1 MIQRRSRTALR
12 RVLFLCSGAFAVVA
26 TAIAA
31 CSGSTSQRESSVPT
45 KPQSETEASAAQTN
59 ESPAEKFAR
68 ECREG
73 LERAR
78 ALLPTIGAVEG
89 ARTVENTLVPYN
101 QMLVEVERSSATA
114 GLIHSVHPDKAIRD
128 AAETCEQEAAAF
140 VNELKLNRDIYDAFA
155 GLDTSKMDADTARL
169 VTRAL
174 RDFRRAGVDK
184 DEATRKRIKEI
195 DDELVVLGQQFSRNI
210 VDDVRHV
217 AVSSPADL
225 KGLPQDYIAS
235 HKPNDKGEIVITT
248 NYPDYIPFMSYAE
261 SGELRRQLYVA
272 SRARGDR
279 TNADV
284 LVKILKLRAEK
295 VKLLGY
301 ASWADYA
308 TEDKMMKTGKSAADF
323 IERVVRTAQKRAG
336 RDYAELLRYKQKT
349 IDRSANRVDDHEKSF
364 LENKVKAQ
372 SYSYDSQEVRP
383 YFPYRQVEQGLLDIT
398 AEMFGIQYRPAAD
411 ADIWHQDVRAFD
423 VMRGSEKVGRI
434 FLDMHPREGK
444 YQHAA
449 QFTLRSG
456 VRGVQLPEG
465 VLVCNFPNPRT
476 EPPALMEH
484 DDVVTMFHE
493 FGHLMHHVL
502 GGQQRWIE
510 QSGVATEW
518 DFVEAPSQMFEEWA
532 WTHDTL
538 RRFARHHET
547 GAVIPEELVLRM
559 RKADKFGIG
568 LQTVQQMFYAS
579 VSLRFH
585 TLDPSRLDMP
595 SEVRRLQEKYT
606 PFKFVEGTSF
616 HTNFGH
622 LNGYSALY
630 YTYMW
635 SLVIAKDL
643 LTPFHQHGLMNPQ
656 WTFRYR
662 DMILARGGTRD
673 AADLVKEFLGRD
685 FSFDAFEDYL
695 ARDAM

>member
-1 MIQRRSRTALR
+1 MIQRRSR
-12 RVLFLCSGAFAVVA
+12 VAFAFA
-26 TAIAA
+26 AAIAA
-31 CSGSTSQRESSVPT
+31 CSGSTSQTESAVPST
-45 KPQSETEASAAQTN
+45 PQPETDNAAAQDKAAT
-59 ESPAEKFAR
+59 ESPADKFAR
-68 ECREG
+68 ECRAG
-73 LERAR
+73 LIRAR
-78 ALLPTIGAVEG
+78 EILASILAVVEP
-89 ARTVENTLVPYN
+89 RTAENTLAPYN
-101 QMLVEVERSSATA
+101 EMLVAMEHSSATA
-114 GLIHSVHPDKAIRD
+114 GLIHSVHPDKSIRD

-140 VNELKLNRDIYDAFA
+140 VNELRLNRELFDAFNA
-155 GLDTSKMDADTARL
+155 LDTEGMDADTSRL
-169 VTRAL
+169 VARAL

-184 DEATRKRIKEI
+184 DEPTRRRIKDI
-195 DDELVVLGQQFSRNI
+195 DDELVVMGQQFSRNI
-210 VDDVRHV
+210 VDDVRHI
-217 AVSSPADL
+217 ALKDASEM
-225 KGLPQDYIAS
+225 KGLPKDYIDS
-235 HKPNDKGEIVITT
+235 HKPNDKGDILITT

-261 SGELRRQLYVA
+261 SADLRRELYLA

-279 TNADV
+279 SNGEV
-284 LVKILKLRAEK
+284 LVKILKLRTEK

-301 ASWADYA
+301 ANWADYA
-308 TEDKMMKTGKSAADF
+308 TEDKMMKTGKNAASF
-323 IERVVRTAQKRAG
+323 IERVSRTAQKRAR
-336 RDYAELLRYKQKT
+336 RDYTELLRYKKKHL
-349 IDRSANRVDDHEKSF
+349 DRTANRVDDHEKTF

-372 SYSYDSQEVRP
+372 SYSYDAQEVRP
-383 YFPYRQVEQGLLDIT
+383 YFPYKQVEQGLLDIT
-398 AEMFGIQYRPAAD
+398 AEMYGVQYRPAAG
-411 ADIWHQDVRAFD
+411 AEIWHQDVRAFD
-423 VMRGSEKVGRI
+423 VMRGEEKVGRI

-456 VRGVQLPEG
+456 VIGSQLPEG
-465 VLVCNFPNPRT
+465 VLVCNFPNPRS

-532 WTHDTL
+532 WSHDTL
-538 RRFARHHET
+538 KRFARHHET
-547 GAVIPEELVLRM
+547 GAVIPEELVQRM

-585 TLDPSRLDMP
+585 TLDPGRLDMP

>member
-1 MIQRRSRTALR
+1 
-12 RVLFLCSGAFAVVA
+12 
-26 TAIAA
+26 
-31 CSGSTSQRESSVPT
+31 VPT
-45 KPQSETEASAAQTN
+45 TQPETDNAAAAPAPAA
-59 ESPAEKFAR
+59 ESPADKFAR
-68 ECREG
+68 DCRAS
-73 LERAR
+73 LARAR
-78 ALLPTIGAVEG
+78 EILPAILAVKEP
-89 ARTVENTLVPYN
+89 RTADNTLVPYN
-101 QMLVEVERSSATA
+101 EMLVAIERSSATS
-114 GLIHSVHPDKAIRD
+114 GLIHSVHPDKSIRD
-128 AAETCEQEAAAF
+128 AAETCEQETAAF
-140 VNELKLNRDIYDAFA
+140 VNELRLNRELFEAFNA
-155 GLDTSKMDADTARL
+155 LDTTGMDADTSRL

-174 RDFRRAGVDK
+174 RDFRRSGVDK

-210 VDDVRHV
+210 VDDVRHI
-217 AVSSPADL
+217 ALKDPSEM
-225 KGLPQDYIAS
+225 KGLPKDYIDS
-235 HKPNDKGEIVITT
+235 HKPNDKGEILITT

-261 SGELRRQLYVA
+261 SPDLRRELYVA

-279 TNADV
+279 TNGEV
-284 LVKILKLRAEK
+284 LVKILKLRTEK

-308 TEDKMMKTGKSAADF
+308 TEDKMMKTGKNAANF
-323 IERVVRTAQKRAG
+323 IERVSKTAQKRAQ
-336 RDYAELLRYKQKT
+336 RDYAELLRYKKKNL
-349 IDRSANRVDDHEKSF
+349 DRSATRVDDHEKTF
-364 LENKVKAQ
+364 LENKVKAE
-372 SYSYDSQEVRP
+372 SYSYDAQEVRP
-383 YFPYRQVEQGLLDIT
+383 YFPYKQVEQGLLDIT
-398 AEMFGIQYRPAAD
+398 AEMYGVQYRPAAG
-411 ADIWHQDVRAFD
+411 AEIWHQDVRAFD
-423 VMRGSEKVGRI
+423 VMRGEQKVGRI

-456 VRGVQLPEG
+456 VVGAQLPEG

-476 EPPALMEH
+476 DPPALMEH

-532 WTHDTL
+532 WSHDTL
-538 RRFARHHET
+538 KRFARHHET
-547 GAVIPEELVLRM
+547 GAVIPDELVQRM
-559 RKADKFGIG
+559 RRADKFGIG

-585 TLDPSRLDMP
+585 TLDPAGLDMLR
-595 SEVRRLQEKYT
+595 EVRSLQEKYT

-643 LTPFHQHGLMNPQ
+643 LTPFHKNGLMNHE
-656 WTFRYR
+656 WTFKYR
-662 DMILARGGTRD
+662 DAILARGGTKD
-673 AADLVKEFLGRD
+673 AADLVKDFLGRE
-685 FSFDAFEDYL
+685 FSFKAFEDYL
-695 ARDAM
+695 AE

>member
-1 MIQRRSRTALR
+1 
-12 RVLFLCSGAFAVVA
+12 VP
-26 TAIAA
+26 
-31 CSGSTSQRESSVPT
+31 ST
-45 KPQSETEASAAQTN
+45 PQPETDNAAAQDKAAT
-59 ESPAEKFAR
+59 ESPADKFAR
-68 ECREG
+68 ECRAG
-73 LERAR
+73 LIRAR
-78 ALLPTIGAVEG
+78 EILASILAVVEP
-89 ARTVENTLVPYN
+89 RTAENTLAPYN
-101 QMLVEVERSSATA
+101 EMLVAMEHSSATA
-114 GLIHSVHPDKAIRD
+114 GLIHSVHPDKSIRD

-140 VNELKLNRDIYDAFA
+140 VNELRLNRELFDAFNA
-155 GLDTSKMDADTARL
+155 LDTEGMDADTSRL
-169 VTRAL
+169 VARAL

-184 DEATRKRIKEI
+184 DEPTRRRIKDI
-195 DDELVVLGQQFSRNI
+195 DDELVVMGQQFSRNI
-210 VDDVRHV
+210 VDDVRHI
-217 AVSSPADL
+217 ALKDASEM
-225 KGLPQDYIAS
+225 KGLPKDYIDS
-235 HKPNDKGEIVITT
+235 HKPNDKGDILITT

-261 SGELRRQLYVA
+261 SADLRRELYVA
-272 SRARGDR
+272 SRGRGDR
-279 TNADV
+279 SNGEV
-284 LVKILKLRAEK
+284 LAKILKLRTEK

-301 ASWADYA
+301 ANWADYA
-308 TEDKMMKTGKSAADF
+308 TEDKMMKTGKNAASF
-323 IERVVRTAQKRAG
+323 IERVSRTAQKRAR
-336 RDYAELLRYKQKT
+336 RDYTELLRYKKKHL
-349 IDRSANRVDDHEKSF
+349 DRTANRVDDHEKTF

-372 SYSYDSQEVRP
+372 SYSYDAQEVRP
-383 YFPYRQVEQGLLDIT
+383 YFPYKQVEQGLLDIT
-398 AEMFGIQYRPAAD
+398 AEMYGVQYRPAAG
-411 ADIWHQDVRAFD
+411 AEIWHQDVRAFD
-423 VMRGSEKVGRI
+423 VMRGEEKVGRI

-456 VRGVQLPEG
+456 VIGSQLPEG
-465 VLVCNFPNPRT
+465 VLVCNFPNPRS

-532 WTHDTL
+532 WSHDTL

-547 GAVIPEELVLRM
+547 GAVIPEELVQRM

-585 TLDPSRLDMP
+585 TLDPAGLDMP
-595 SEVRRLQEKYT
+595 HEVRRLQEKYT

-643 LTPFHQHGLMNPQ
+643 LTPFHKNGLMNPE
-656 WTFRYR
+656 WTSKYR
-662 DMILARGGTRD
+662 DAILARGGTKD
-673 AADLVKEFLGRD
+673 AADLVKDFLGRE
-685 FSFDAFEDYL
+685 FSFKAFEDYL
-695 ARDAM
+695 TRDSL

>member
-1 MIQRRSRTALR
+1 M
-12 RVLFLCSGAFAVVA
+12 
-26 TAIAA
+26 
-31 CSGSTSQRESSVPT
+31 PT
-45 KPQSETEASAAQTN
+45 TPQAETDNASSAAAGAGTPT
-59 ESPAEKFAR
+59 ESPLDRFAR
-68 ECREG
+68 ECRAG
-73 LERAR
+73 LGRAR
-78 ALLPTIGAVEG
+78 EALPAILAVQG
-89 ARTVENTLVPYN
+89 ARTVDNTLVPYN
-101 QMLVEVERSSATA
+101 QMLVDIERSSALA
-114 GLIHSVHPDKAIRD
+114 GLIHSVHPDKSIRD

-140 VNELKLNRDIYDAFA
+140 VNELRLDRELFDAFSA
-155 GLDTSKMDADTARL
+155 LHTTGMDADTARL

-174 RDFRRAGVDK
+174 RDFRRAGVDR
-184 DEATRKRIKEI
+184 DEATRTRIKQI

-210 VDDVRHV
+210 VDDVRHI
-217 AVSSPADL
+217 ALKDAGDM
-225 KGLPQDYIAS
+225 KGLPADYIAS
-235 HKPNDKGEIVITT
+235 HKPNDSGEILITT
-248 NYPDYIPFMSYAE
+248 NYPDYIPFMTYAE
-261 SGELRRQLYVA
+261 SPELRKQLYVA

-279 TNADV
+279 TNGDV
-284 LVKILKLRAEK
+284 LVGILKLRGEK

-308 TEDKMMKTGKSAADF
+308 TEDKMMKSGKNAADF
-323 IERVVRTAQKRAG
+323 IERVARTAHRRAE
-336 RDYAELLRYKQKT
+336 RDYAELLRYKRKHA
-349 IDRSANRVDDHEKSF
+349 DRTANRVEDYEKSF
-364 LENKVKAQ
+364 LENRVKAQ
-372 SYSYDSQEVRP
+372 SYSYDAQEVRP
-383 YFPYRQVEQGLLDIT
+383 YFPYKQVEQGLLDIT
-398 AEMFGIQYRPAAD
+398 AEMYGIQYRPAAG
-411 ADIWHQDVRAFD
+411 AEVWHEDVRAFD
-423 VMRGSEKVGRI
+423 VMRGDVKVGRI

-456 VRGVQLPEG
+456 VKGVQLPEG

-476 EPPALMEH
+476 DPPALMEH

-532 WTHDTL
+532 WSHDTL
-538 RRFARHHET
+538 KRFARHFET
-547 GAVIPEELVLRM
+547 GAVIPEDLVQRM

-568 LQTVQQMFYAS
+568 LQTEQQMFYAS

-585 TLDPSRLDMP
+585 TMDPATIDMTR
-595 SEVRRLQEKYT
+595 EVRRLQEKYT

-643 LTPFHQHGLMNPQ
+643 LTPFHQHGLMNPE
-656 WTFRYR
+656 WTFKYR
-662 DMILARGGTRD
+662 DKILARGGTRD
-673 AADLVKEFLGRD
+673 AADLVEDFLGRD
-685 FSFDAFEDYL
+685 FNFKAFEDYL
-695 ARDAM
+695 TSDSM

>member
-1 MIQRRSRTALR
+1 MPTDPQPETAPAL
-12 RVLFLCSGAFAVVA
+12 
-26 TAIAA
+26 
-31 CSGSTSQRESSVPT
+31 P
-45 KPQSETEASAAQTN
+45 SEQ
-59 ESPAEKFAR
+59 PAEKFAR
-68 ECREG
+68 ECRAG
-73 LERAR
+73 LAR
-78 ALLPTIGAVEG
+78 AMELLPTIVQVDG

-101 QMLVEVERSSATA
+101 RMLLAVEETSATA
-114 GLIHSVHPDKAIRD
+114 GLVHSVHPDKAIRD

-140 VNELKLNRDIYDAFA
+140 VNELRINRDIYDAFSA
-155 GLDTSKMDADTARL
+155 LDTSTMDDDTARL
-169 VTRAL
+169 ATRAL

-184 DEATRKRIKEI
+184 DEATRRRLKEI

-210 VDDVRHV
+210 VDDVRHI
-217 AVSSPADL
+217 ALKDASEM
-225 KGLPQDYIAS
+225 KGLPQDYIDG
-235 HKPNDKGEIVITT
+235 HKPGEKGEILITT
-248 NYPDYIPFMSYAE
+248 NYPDYIPFMSYAD
-261 SGELRRQLYVA
+261 SGELRKQLYVA

-279 TNADV
+279 TNGEV
-284 LVKILKLRAEK
+284 LVKILGRRAEK

-308 TEDKMMKTGKSAADF
+308 TEDKMMKSGRNAADF
-323 IERVVRTAQKRAG
+323 IERVARTAQKRAR
-336 RDYAELLRYKQKT
+336 RDYDELLRYKKKHL
-349 IDRSANRVDDHEKSF
+349 DRSATRVEDHEKAY

-383 YFPYRQVEQGLLDIT
+383 YFPYRQVERGLLDIT
-398 AEMFGIQYRPAAD
+398 AEMYGLEYSPAAG
-411 ADIWHQDVRAFD
+411 ADLWHQDVRAFD
-423 VMRGSEKVGRI
+423 VMRGSEKLGRI

-456 VRGVQLPEG
+456 AVGVQLPEG

-476 EPPALMEH
+476 DPPALLEH

-502 GGQQRWIE
+502 GGQQRWVE

-532 WTHDTL
+532 WSHDTL

-547 GAVIPEELVLRM
+547 GEVIPEELVQRM

-568 LQTVQQMFYAS
+568 LQTMQQMFYAS

-585 TLDPSRLDMP
+585 TMDPSELDMAV
-595 SEVRRLQEKYT
+595 EVRRLQEKYT
-606 PFKFVEGTSF
+606 PFRFVEGTSF

-622 LNGYSALY
+622 LQGYSALY
-630 YTYMW
+630 
-635 SLVIAKDL
+635 
-643 LTPFHQHGLMNPQ
+643 
-656 WTFRYR
+656 
-662 DMILARGGTRD
+662 
-673 AADLVKEFLGRD
+673 
-685 FSFDAFEDYL
+685 
-695 ARDAM
+695 

>member
-1 MIQRRSRTALR
+1 MPTTQPETDN
-12 RVLFLCSGAFAVVA
+12 
-26 TAIAA
+26 AA
-31 CSGSTSQRESSVPT
+31 
-45 KPQSETEASAAQTN
+45 AAPAPAA
-59 ESPAEKFAR
+59 ESPADKFAR
-68 ECREG
+68 ECRAG
-73 LERAR
+73 LARAR
-78 ALLPTIGAVEG
+78 EILPAILAVKEP
-89 ARTVENTLVPYN
+89 RTADNTLVPYN
-101 QMLVEVERSSATA
+101 EMLVAIERSSATS
-114 GLIHSVHPDKAIRD
+114 GLIHSVHPDKSIRD

-140 VNELKLNRDIYDAFA
+140 VNELRLNRELFEAFNA
-155 GLDTSKMDADTARL
+155 LDTKGMDADTSRL
-169 VTRAL
+169 VARAL
-174 RDFRRAGVDK
+174 RDFRRSGVDK

-217 AVSSPADL
+217 ALKDASEM
-225 KGLPQDYIAS
+225 KGLPKDYIDS
-235 HKPNDKGEIVITT
+235 HKPNDKGEILITT

-261 SGELRRQLYVA
+261 SPDLRRELYVA

-279 TNADV
+279 TNGEV
-284 LVKILKLRAEK
+284 LVKILKLRTEK

-308 TEDKMMKTGKSAADF
+308 TEDKMMKTGKNAANF
-323 IERVVRTAQKRAG
+323 IERVSKTAQKRAQ
-336 RDYAELLRYKQKT
+336 RDYAELLRYKKKNL
-349 IDRSANRVDDHEKSF
+349 DRSASRVDDHEKTF

-372 SYSYDSQEVRP
+372 SYSYDAQEVRP
-383 YFPYRQVEQGLLDIT
+383 YFPYKQVEQGLLDIT
-398 AEMFGIQYRPAAD
+398 AEMYGVQYRPAAG
-411 ADIWHQDVRAFD
+411 AEIWHQDVRAFE
-423 VMRGSEKVGRI
+423 VMRGEQKVGRI

-456 VRGVQLPEG
+456 VVGAQLPEG

-476 EPPALMEH
+476 DPPALMEH

-532 WTHDTL
+532 WSHDTL
-538 RRFARHHET
+538 KRFARHHET
-547 GAVIPEELVLRM
+547 GAVIPDELVQRM

-585 TLDPSRLDMP
+585 TLDPAGLDMLQ
-595 SEVRRLQEKYT
+595 EVRSLQEKYT

-643 LTPFHQHGLMNPQ
+643 LTPFHKNGLMNHE
-656 WTFRYR
+656 WTFKYR
-662 DMILARGGTRD
+662 DAILARGGTKD
-673 AADLVKEFLGRD
+673 AADLVKDFLGRE
-685 FSFDAFEDYL
+685 FSFKAFEDYL
-695 ARDAM
+695 TSDSL